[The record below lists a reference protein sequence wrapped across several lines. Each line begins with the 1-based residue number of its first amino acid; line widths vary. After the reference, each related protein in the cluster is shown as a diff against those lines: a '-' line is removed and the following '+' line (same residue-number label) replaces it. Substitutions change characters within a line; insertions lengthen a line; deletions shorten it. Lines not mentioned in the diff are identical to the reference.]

1 MSDSGKVPFGGA
13 FGGEDEAPSSRSIQQ
28 RLDDHRKLLAR
39 LMRLDSLTRGDI
51 SAAMEQ
57 VTELACELLRVERA
71 SVWRFDR
78 EKRRIEC
85 LDLFE
90 RATYKH
96 SRGTVIA
103 EANAHRYFAALTHE
117 RCLAADD
124 AQRDPRTSQFRESYL
139 IPLGI
144 GAMLDAPVFVRG
156 EMVGVVCH
164 EHVGG
169 KRHWE
174 FWEELLAGTIA
185 DFMALV
191 SEASDRLRAEQR
203 LGVYRTHVDELRRL
217 RASEIQQIRD
227 SLDWHGR
234 TVVSGQAGVLARD
247 VLDASP
253 VPFLVLALASGV
265 VRYANQRAAAL
276 FDASPSGLI
285 GRNSADFYVDPLER
299 EAISSEL
306 ELSGRIENVVM
317 RLKTQSN
324 WPFWA
329 LVSAQRV
336 SFEGEDCA
344 FLGLSD
350 ITAQKIAEAA
360 VRRSEHSVR
369 ALFAAA
375 PVAMCLVSLEND
387 TVVFGNQSCADLFG
401 LPLEELE
408 GQRSPDY
415 YVNPADRERILSAV
429 RGEGAAE
436 AVTVHMRRRNGEEFW
451 ALLSARLFEFEG
463 KEGILAGIT
472 DITPQ
477 KALEEKLRELAMQ
490 DELTGLYNRRHFS
503 EMADV
508 ELARARRT
516 GAPLSLAMLDIDHFK
531 RVNDVY
537 GHAAGDQVLRE
548 LSRAMRETLRGS
560 DVSARIGGEEF
571 VILLTDTALDGAV
584 AVTERLRERV
594 GQTEVALEDGRAVRF
609 TVSAGVTELA
619 RGERLDAL
627 LARADEA
634 LYRAKSDGR
643 NRTLS
648 SLPPRKPSSAPP
660 PPTNIRGS

>member
-1 MSDSGKVPFGGA
+1 VSEPGDLPFGR
-13 FGGEDEAPSSRSIQQ
+13 EDEAPSSRSIQQ

-39 LMRLDSLTRGDI
+39 LMRLDALTRGDI
-51 SAAMEQ
+51 RSAMEQ
-57 VTELACELLRVERA
+57 VTELACELLRVDRA

-78 EKRRIEC
+78 EKHHIEC

-90 RATYKH
+90 RVPYRH

-103 EANAHRYFAALTHE
+103 EAGAHRYFAALSHE

-124 AQRDPRTSQFRESYL
+124 ALRDPRTSQFRESYL
-139 IPLGI
+139 QPLGI

-156 EMVGVVCH
+156 EMVGIVCH

-169 KRHWE
+169 ARHWE
-174 FWEELLAGTIA
+174 FWEELVAGTIA

-191 SEASDRLRAEQR
+191 SEASDRLRAEHR
-203 LGVYRTHVDELRRL
+203 LGVYRTHIDELRRL
-217 RASEIQQIRD
+217 RASEIQNIRE

-234 TVVSGQAGVLARD
+234 TVVGGQAGVLARD

-253 VPFLVLALASGV
+253 VPFLVLTLETGI

-276 FDASPSGLI
+276 FDAAPPGLI
-285 GRNSADFYVDPLER
+285 GRSSADFYVDPQER
-299 EAISSEL
+299 EAIAREL
-306 ELSGRIENVVM
+306 ELAGRIENVVM
-317 RLKTQSN
+317 RLKTHSN

-344 FLGLSD
+344 FLGLAD

-360 VRRSEHSVR
+360 VRRSEHNVR

-375 PVAMCLVSLEND
+375 PVAMCLIGLDSD
-387 TVVFGNQSCADLFG
+387 TVVFGNQRCADLFG
-401 LPLEELE
+401 LALDELE
-408 GQRSPDY
+408 GQRAPEY
-415 YVNPADRERILSAV
+415 YVDLEERERILTALRS
-429 RGEGAAE
+429 EGAVE
-436 AVTVHMRRRNGEEFW
+436 AVTVHMRRRNGERFW

-463 KEGILAGIT
+463 KDGILAGIT
-472 DITPQ
+472 DISPQ
-477 KALEEKLRELAMQ
+477 KALEEQLRELAMR
-490 DELTGLYNRRHFS
+490 DELTGLYNRRHFT
-503 EMADV
+503 EMAEV

-516 GAPLSLAMLDIDHFK
+516 GAPLSLAILDIDHFK

-537 GHAAGDQVLRE
+537 GHPAGDQVLRE
-548 LSRAMRETLRGS
+548 LSRVMRETLRGS

-571 VILLTDTALDGAV
+571 VVLLSDTALEGAV

-609 TVSAGVTELA
+609 TVSAGVTELG
-619 RGERLDAL
+619 RGERLDTI

-634 LYRAKSDGR
+634 LYRAKTGGR

-648 SLPPRKPSSAPP
+648 SIPPRKPSSAPP
-660 PPTNIRGS
+660 PATNTRGS